1 MKNIFLLCFLFVLF
15 FSINS
20 QPQSIQKFAVIG
32 DLTLENGNKISNC
45 KIGYRTFGAIN
56 DDSSNVILYC
66 SWFGGTSEAIGTL
79 LQKYKFIDTTNYFII
94 AVDALG
100 NGVSSSISNYEYDD
114 SVFYDITITD
124 MVNANYI
131 LLTQYLKIKKLYAAI
146 GGSMG
151 SMQVFQLA
159 VSYPEFSDR
168 IVAYVA
174 SPRMSSYDLLWMNT
188 QLNMIESS
196 KELGM
201 EERKIKKLSDMMT
214 AIIARTPDY
223 VVDNTD
229 LSEFPEFLKSFDKEP
244 SKIFTLD
251 NYLTQLKA
259 MMKHDISR
267 KYAGSME
274 EAAKNIKAKLFI
286 IVSETDMMV
295 NPTEAL
301 NLAKLTNAKTLIL
314 KNNCGHLA
322 VGCDIDFCREEIAE
336 FLRNDG
342 ILEY

>member
-1 MKNIFLLCFLFVLF
+1 MKNIFRLCFLFIIFL
-15 FSINS
+15 STNS
-20 QPQSIQKFAVIG
+20 LTQSVQRFAVIG

-45 KIGYRTFGAIN
+45 KIGYRTFGNIN
-56 DDSSNVILYC
+56 NDSSNIILYC

-94 AVDALG
+94 AIDALG
-100 NGVSSSISNYEYDD
+100 NGVSSSISNYGFDD
-114 SVFYDITITD
+114 SVFYNITITD

-131 LLTQYLKIKKLYAAI
+131 LLSQQLRIKKLYAAI

-151 SMQVFQLA
+151 SMQVLQLA

-174 SPRMSSYDLLWMNT
+174 TPRMSSYDLLWMNT
-188 QLNMIESS
+188 QLNMIETSQ
-196 KELGM
+196 KYGM
-201 EERKIKKLSDMMT
+201 SEREIKKISDMTT
-214 AIIARTPDY
+214 ALFARTSEY
-223 VVDNTD
+223 VVENTD
-229 LSEFPEFLKSFDKEP
+229 LSEFPEYLKSFDKEP

-259 MMKHDISR
+259 MMKHDISL
-267 KYAGSME
+267 KFDGLME

-314 KNNCGHLA
+314 NNNCGHLA
-322 VGCDIDFCREEIAE
+322 VGCDIDLCRDKIAE
-336 FLRNDG
+336 FLG
-342 ILEY
+342 E